1 MILYNKTQI
10 ECIEHPPAPLM
21 IIAGAGTGKTTT
33 IVGRIAHFIKKHEIE
48 PNTILALTYTV
59 KAAEHLKNEISK
71 AVGSE
76 HDHIN
81 ALNFHS
87 FALDHTLEYFDY
99 LGYTSTPELI
109 ESNESK
115 YIINNLIIENTEN
128 FISSVYRKNN
138 ELAYI
143 TFSRIFSQL
152 NDELIYGKDLIKKY
166 ESVRQKIDL
175 EQEDM
180 ELIDAIYIYF
190 KYQEFKKE
198 KNLIDFG
205 DMLVNLWILL
215 NDVSIHA
222 HITSSI
228 HHIVVD
234 EFQDNNFALT
244 EIVKKIS
251 GNSNSITVVGDDD
264 QSIYSFRGANNQSFN
279 SFREKYSNADGYK
292 EIILTLNYRS
302 TQSILN
308 FAHESVK
315 NIENR
320 LKSVPL
326 ISNSNDDCAVKLY
339 EGNRLDQLDEM
350 TKQVSSYLKRGV
362 PESEICV
369 LARSRSGC
377 IEVSKAFNESG
388 IANSYHS
395 GKFFENEE
403 VKDFI
408 SFINIIEN
416 GVYRDLGLYR
426 LLSKTLEVSSLHMTS
441 IVRHS
446 LSYIDN
452 NNLEEEYGD
461 LAKNK
466 LLKWIKMNRGAADRN
481 NIVETF
487 DLLYQDIY
495 GHRINVSTCNHL
507 RSMVDRYLNVY
518 KTILDSTLCSYMNSL
533 FDLNETYFDSVDS
546 DDDSVQ
552 IMTVHQSKGMEF
564 DYVIVP
570 FLSSGTFPSS
580 NKKSKVAD
588 SLPLEW
594 SYNKDKEEDNYD
606 EERRIFHVAV
616 TRARKK
622 LSLFAPEKRRSKFFK
637 EISCDSFKE
646 EKISPLNKFKELDK
660 SEMIFKYKNID
671 KYSFSATSLS
681 LYESCPL
688 AYKYRMYDR
697 LKSPGYSP
705 DAIFGIFIHNILEK
719 IYQTDQSDK
728 DSILLVLEDEWDEL
742 RFDSLTQSNEYKKE
756 ALNLLNDYFKENPI
770 DRDIRYVLEK
780 EFSAFIGDVEFRGKL
795 DRIDVNT
802 SGEMQII
809 DYKTSQKKKTQK
821 SIIKDLQLPYYFF
834 LLSRS
839 TDDESKFE
847 ISSGKFEYVRHAES
861 PSVEIQLNKDDI
873 DRVEDRVRNISSSVQ
888 RSVFTPKKNSICY
901 YCEFKRLL
909 CPLYK

>member
-33 IVGRIAHFIKKHEIE
+33 IVGRIAHFIEKHKIV
-48 PNTILALTYTV
+48 PKTILALTYTV

-76 HDHIN
+76 HDYIN

-87 FALDHTLEYFDY
+87 FALDHNLEYFDY

-109 ESNESK
+109 EANESK
-115 YIINNLIIENTEN
+115 YIINNLIIDNTEN
-128 FISSVYRKNN
+128 FISNVYRKNN
-138 ELAYI
+138 ELAFV
-143 TFSRIFSQL
+143 TFTRIFSEL
-152 NDELIYGKDLIKKY
+152 NDELIYGEELLEKY
-166 ESVRQKIDL
+166 ESLKQKVDI

-180 ELIDAIYIYF
+180 ELIDAVYIYF

-198 KNLIDFG
+198 RNLIDFG
-205 DMLVNLWILL
+205 DILVNLWILL

-228 HHIVVD
+228 HHVVVD

-251 GNSNSITVVGDDD
+251 GSRNSITVVGDDD

-279 SFREKYSNADGYK
+279 SFRKEYGKEHGYK

-315 NIENR
+315 NIDNR

-326 ISNSNDDCAVKLY
+326 LSNSNDDAVVNLY
-339 EGNRLDQLDEM
+339 EGNRKDQLNEI
-350 TKQVSSYLKRGV
+350 TKQVSSYLKKGV
-362 PESEICV
+362 SESEICI
-369 LARSRSGC
+369 LARSRAGC
-377 IEVSKAFNESG
+377 IEVSKTLNYSG

-416 GVYRDLGLYR
+416 DVYRDLGLYR
-426 LLSKTLEVSSLHMTS
+426 LLSKTLEINNLHMTS

-452 NNLEEEYGD
+452 NNLEEEYSE

-466 LLKWIKMNRGAADRN
+466 LLKWIKINRGPVDKD

-487 DLLYQDIY
+487 DLLYEDIY
-495 GHRINVSTCNHL
+495 GHRIDISTFEHL
-507 RSMVDRYLNVY
+507 RSMVERYQNVY
-518 KTILDSTLCSYMNSL
+518 KVMLKSSLCSYMNSL
-533 FDLNETYFDSVDS
+533 FDLNETYFDSIDS
-546 DDDSVQ
+546 DNSSVQ

-564 DYVIVP
+564 DYVMLP

-580 NKKSKVAD
+580 NKKSKVID
-588 SLPLEW
+588 SIPLEW
-594 SYNKDKEEDNYD
+594 SQNQEKEEDNYD
-606 EERRIFHVAV
+606 EERRIFHVAI

-637 EISCDSFKE
+637 EISSDSFKE
-646 EKISPLNKFKELDK
+646 EKISPLNKFKEIERD
-660 SEMIFKYKNID
+660 EMVFKYKNIN

-719 IYQTDQSDK
+719 IYQTGSIDK
-728 DSILLVLEDEWDEL
+728 NSILLALEDEWDEL
-742 RFDSLTQSNEYKKE
+742 RFDNLTQSDEYKKE
-756 ALNLLNDYFKENPI
+756 ALDLLNDYLKLNPI
-770 DRDIRYVLEK
+770 EGDFKYILEK
-780 EFSAFIGDVEFRGKL
+780 EFSVFIGDVEFRGKL
-795 DRIDVNT
+795 DRIDINT
-802 SGEMQII
+802 SGQAQII

-821 SIIKDLQLPYYFF
+821 SIAKDLQLPYYFF

-839 TDDESKFE
+839 AANESKFK
-847 ISSGKFEYVRHAES
+847 ISSGKFEYVRHADS

-873 DRVEDRVRNISSSVQ
+873 DRVEDRVRIISDSVQ

>member
-1 MILYNKTQI
+1 
-10 ECIEHPPAPLM
+10 
-21 IIAGAGTGKTTT
+21 
-33 IVGRIAHFIKKHEIE
+33 
-48 PNTILALTYTV
+48 
-59 KAAEHLKNEISK
+59 
-71 AVGSE
+71 
-76 HDHIN
+76 
-81 ALNFHS
+81 
-87 FALDHTLEYFDY
+87 
-99 LGYTSTPELI
+99 
-109 ESNESK
+109 
-115 YIINNLIIENTEN
+115 
-128 FISSVYRKNN
+128 
-138 ELAYI
+138 
-143 TFSRIFSQL
+143 
-152 NDELIYGKDLIKKY
+152 
-166 ESVRQKIDL
+166 
-175 EQEDM
+175 
-180 ELIDAIYIYF
+180 
-190 KYQEFKKE
+190 
-198 KNLIDFG
+198 
-205 DMLVNLWILL
+205 
-215 NDVSIHA
+215 
-222 HITSSI
+222 
-228 HHIVVD
+228 
-234 EFQDNNFALT
+234 
-244 EIVKKIS
+244 
-251 GNSNSITVVGDDD
+251 
-264 QSIYSFRGANNQSFN
+264 
-279 SFREKYSNADGYK
+279 
-292 EIILTLNYRS
+292 
-302 TQSILN
+302 
-308 FAHESVK
+308 
-315 NIENR
+315 
-320 LKSVPL
+320 
-326 ISNSNDDCAVKLY
+326 
-339 EGNRLDQLDEM
+339 
-350 TKQVSSYLKRGV
+350 
-362 PESEICV
+362 
-369 LARSRSGC
+369 
-377 IEVSKAFNESG
+377 
-388 IANSYHS
+388 
-395 GKFFENEE
+395 
-403 VKDFI
+403 
-408 SFINIIEN
+408 
-416 GVYRDLGLYR
+416 
-426 LLSKTLEVSSLHMTS
+426 
-441 IVRHS
+441 
-446 LSYIDN
+446 
-452 NNLEEEYGD
+452 
-461 LAKNK
+461 
-466 LLKWIKMNRGAADRN
+466 
-481 NIVETF
+481 
-487 DLLYQDIY
+487 
-495 GHRINVSTCNHL
+495 
-507 RSMVDRYLNVY
+507 
-518 KTILDSTLCSYMNSL
+518 
-533 FDLNETYFDSVDS
+533 
-546 DDDSVQ
+546 
-552 IMTVHQSKGMEF
+552 MTVHQSKGMEF

-616 TRARKK
+616 TRSRKK

-719 IYQTDQSDK
+719 IYQTDQIDK